1 MSSTPPPGD
10 GYGQPDYGQ
19 QPHGQPDYG
28 QQPAQPYGQAPYGQ
42 SSYGTAGDGQQAL
55 MTEPPKSVRTAVNL
69 IWARVALTVLTMVV
83 TFVMLDSIIDEA
95 LESQPPTDGVSA
107 ADLESF
113 TRAFAIGTMVISLLV
128 SVGLAI
134 VLLMFIKKGANWA
147 RIVFTVLTALGLL
160 FGLFSFTQPQ
170 PGIIPILN
178 GVYMALGV
186 ATLWFLWQKDSN
198 AWFARR
204 A

>member
-19 QPHGQPDYG
+19 QPHGQPSYG
-28 QQPAQPYGQAPYGQ
+28 EQSPPSYGQAPYGQ
-42 SSYGTAGDGQQAL
+42 SPYGAAGQGQQAV
-55 MTEPPKSVRTAVNL
+55 MTEPPKSVKTAVNL
-69 IWARVALTVLTMVV
+69 IWARIALTLVSILV
-83 TFVMLDSIIDEA
+83 TFVMLDTLVEEA
-95 LESQPPTDGVSA
+95 LASQPTVEGIDA

-113 TRAFAIGTMVISLLV
+113 TRSFAIATMVVSLLI
-128 SVGLAI
+128 SVGLA
-134 VLLMFIKKGANWA
+134 VLLLMFIKRGANWA

-170 PGIIPILN
+170 PGILVVIN
-178 GVYMALGV
+178 VVYMALGV
-186 ATLWFLWQKDSN
+186 AALWFLWQKDSN

-204 A
+204 S